1 MYKRF
6 FLLLITL
13 LSFTRGFSQN
23 LDIDILKELNK
34 PYGHGLSFWL
44 DMTSSAYWIP
54 PAYVTSNIA
63 YGVAAH
69 DKVARR
75 YALEAVI
82 GLVVSTAVT
91 HAVKPIVNRP
101 RPAQTY
107 PGIIRTY
114 SHSNGQSFPSGH
126 SSLAFA
132 TATTMAYQGQRW
144 YVTAPAALWA
154 STIGYSR
161 MRLGKHYPSDV
172 LAGAAI
178 GVGSGIFSHW
188 LTGKMVHKRNRRK

>member
-6 FLLLITL
+6 FLLLISL
-13 LSFTRGFSQN
+13 LSFTGSLSQN
-23 LDIDILKELNK
+23 LDIDILRQLNK
-34 PYGHGLSFWL
+34 PYEHGLSFWL

-54 PAYVTSNIA
+54 PTYVASNIA
-63 YGVAAH
+63 YGVVAH
-69 DKVARR
+69 DKKARR
-75 YALEAVI
+75 YALEALI
-82 GLVVSTAVT
+82 GLVASTAVT
-91 HAVKPIVNRP
+91 HAIKPIVNRP
-101 RPAQTY
+101 RPAEAY

-114 SHSNGQSFPSGH
+114 SYSNGQSFPSGH

-144 YVTAPAALWA
+144 YLTAPAALWA

-172 LAGAAI
+172 LTGAAI

-188 LTGKMVHKRNRRK
+188 LTQKIVHKRRRSR